1 MPAEHIALCDPYI
14 WEDPRYIFRS
24 LWLSRQHDRSR
35 GPCASELVNN
45 IFVVFIVAALAGTII
60 TSFTQYKSA
69 TLVTLL
75 LATLYLI
82 PVFIELRKV
91 STFRRQLKTRQTDQ
105 TEGFISEKPTAG
117 GFNATGVAPAPTQQE
132 PCKGNP
138 NPFGNVLV
146 SDLKYS
152 PDGLKTVFNDI
163 TSTESKIALDDLFR
177 VQWYS
182 DPTDVFGKSQS
193 QRQFVTQPST
203 TVPNDQKSYQEW
215 LYKIPGKT
223 CKEGNAQACLYNKS
237 GSPIPWLN

>member
-24 LWLSRQHDRSR
+24 LWLTRQHDRSR

-45 IFVVFIVAALAGTII
+45 IFVVYIVAALLGMITI
-60 TSFTQYKSA
+60 SFTQFQSA
-69 TLVTLL
+69 TLITLL
-75 LATLYLI
+75 LATIYLI
-82 PVFIELRKV
+82 PVFLQLQKV
-91 STFRRQLKTRQTDQ
+91 SNFR
-105 TEGFISEKPTAG
+105 EKVEAFTAEPPTKG
-117 GFNATGVAPAPTQQE
+117 GFNATGVAPAPTQE

-152 PDGLKTVFNDI
+152 PDGLKTIFNDV
-163 TSTESKIALDDLFR
+163 TSTESKIAMDDLFR

-223 CKEGNAQACLYNKS
+223 CKEGNAEACMYNRS